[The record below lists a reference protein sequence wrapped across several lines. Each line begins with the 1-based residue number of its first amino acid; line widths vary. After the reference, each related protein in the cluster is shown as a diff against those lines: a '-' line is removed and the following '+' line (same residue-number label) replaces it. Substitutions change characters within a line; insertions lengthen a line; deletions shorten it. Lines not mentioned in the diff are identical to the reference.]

1 MAMDVVLTL
10 SHVSD
15 PLGGLGDFRVK
26 LSALSDFFGNIVS
39 R

>member
-1 MAMDVVLTL
+1 MAVDVVL